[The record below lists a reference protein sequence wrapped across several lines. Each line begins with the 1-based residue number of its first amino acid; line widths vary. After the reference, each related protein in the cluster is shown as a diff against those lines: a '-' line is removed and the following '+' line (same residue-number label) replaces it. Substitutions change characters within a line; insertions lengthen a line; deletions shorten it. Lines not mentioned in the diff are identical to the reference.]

1 MIIAKIIQNNRTISF
16 ENKIDCEHF
25 KYSKNLKMKFERDK
39 NFNDYNLLGF
49 YNIGGKIYR
58 LEINGDDTFTL
69 EAKLFSFIG
78 EKQLSFSLEKDGEVI
93 HLGIITFNVREAFG
107 NTSDP
112 LPEKEELWIELVKIE
127 VNKVLEPA
135 LSEIN
140 SAKEDVSKKH
150 SEVLVSSREVANSL
164 EKVKTIEKTVEDS
177 KQEVI
182 DNKNEINKKVANFN
196 QKEEQLN
203 QVIDDFNA
211 DFETKKKQIENNK
224 ADIDLKV
231 ENFNE
236 NASYKT
242 AEFNS
247 NVQKAVDAI
256 NLSRDKS
263 ISQIEEKRASAI
275 DDIVNEKQK
284 VDEDIALEKEI
295 FNNLTAN
302 SKKEITQLA
311 DDSVNAINQVKQ
323 TGIEELENT
332 ETSSLDEIKN
342 SKDDALKE
350 INLSK
355 NSAVQ
360 EVEKSGEHYQE
371 QIVDLQKE
379 SAAQSVTL
387 ENLKGEVELKL
398 NSPYLNNKNETHI
411 TNSDNGLVDNLI
423 IEGNTYQETT
433 KGYQLFDKE
442 SLIIDSILEGDGTLT
457 CKANIGYHTTNFIE
471 VNENETYTIT
481 ATGSQRF
488 KYFKADKTPL
498 QSTTF
503 TDVLVESGATF
514 TIPQDIKYIRFTLLD
529 AKKDTIMLNKGAT
542 TQPFEPYTGCQPSPS
557 PDYPQKVKGVSEI
570 SGKIVGKNLFDKDD
584 TINGYLSANDIF
596 SSNQNANFKEITSKN
611 YAPIDSSKQY
621 LTLKVKATI
630 TNNTNWAF
638 IGFYDENH
646 NYITCAS
653 LYDGN
658 NKKNGVIEETMKIN
672 IPTNAKYFKASY
684 RQYNDG
690 VLQIEYG
697 QTATDYQP
705 YQSQSFNYNLSN
717 PLHRLSD
724 SVYDY
729 IDVDKGKIIRNV
741 DKYVLKSKAFND
753 WSSTIARVLF
763 NVPNRKVQTSER
775 ENLIYC
781 DKATSNVIGNNNNKN
796 IISGL
801 INSSTLYWYPNT
813 EMLGIDRS
821 LSKDEAS
828 VKLQEYLTDNPL
840 EIYYQLATPVEE
852 PLPSDLQSLLQSL
865 KSYYPQTNIMFD
877 TEVEPYINF
886 DYKLNLKS
894 WIEDKDNEAIIYD
907 KKNKEKDKYSSTFF
921 ENMFALQRTGKV
933 YTVRFPKF
941 EVSQSTLGEKLDAN
955 AGLVC
960 EASTP
965 YKAGRNDYDGI
976 PIFRTFDVNAYVDD
990 EGIIHITA
998 FKGDDNFKSEGKVD
1012 VFVLTMSYY
1021 EKTWEDDEYW
1031 YYSITDLPKDGY
1043 TIAREC
1049 INKDGSIRSYA
1060 LYSKYIMGDIEGK
1073 PYSSKNL
1080 IPAYY
1085 PYVTISAYHLVDY
1098 CRKRGNYYSG
1108 GLLSDYKYIWTR
1120 FLLKFAN
1127 TNSQNVLCGVN
1138 NYSAQYQISVPEEN
1152 VKRVILT
1159 NGRANYFVEGSCVSI
1174 GDWEGATSTDRSNKK
1189 CHSIARNV
1197 RILSIEKVDDVN
1209 TALNLELDEPIT
1221 TTETTYVTTMHY
1233 RSGYSDKIL
1242 GRDGSLGKDPKSTK
1256 YPVVISGIELMVGGY
1271 EIPANAMMN
1280 ILNSNG
1286 DREVYVTNNAR
1297 KLSTNVS
1304 ENMKNWKKSKFK
1316 IQVQKTNTWQ
1326 YITKMGIDTEL
1337 GCVLPISAGESGS
1350 GSATGFADA
1359 IYCDNASSGQRE
1371 FLLLGNLWYG
1381 SISGLSC
1388 LSATSGFSN
1397 AWWYCLAR
1405 LSIGAVGGELT

>member
-1 MIIAKIIQNNRTISF
+1 
-16 ENKIDCEHF
+16 
-25 KYSKNLKMKFERDK
+25 
-39 NFNDYNLLGF
+39 
-49 YNIGGKIYR
+49 
-58 LEINGDDTFTL
+58 
-69 EAKLFSFIG
+69 
-78 EKQLSFSLEKDGEVI
+78 
-93 HLGIITFNVREAFG
+93 
-107 NTSDP
+107 
-112 LPEKEELWIELVKIE
+112 
-127 VNKVLEPA
+127 
-135 LSEIN
+135 
-140 SAKEDVSKKH
+140 
-150 SEVLVSSREVANSL
+150 
-164 EKVKTIEKTVEDS
+164 
-177 KQEVI
+177 
-182 DNKNEINKKVANFN
+182 
-196 QKEEQLN
+196 
-203 QVIDDFNA
+203 
-211 DFETKKKQIENNK
+211 
-224 ADIDLKV
+224 
-231 ENFNE
+231 
-236 NASYKT
+236 
-242 AEFNS
+242 
-247 NVQKAVDAI
+247 
-256 NLSRDKS
+256 
-263 ISQIEEKRASAI
+263 
-275 DDIVNEKQK
+275 
-284 VDEDIALEKEI
+284 
-295 FNNLTAN
+295 
-302 SKKEITQLA
+302 
-311 DDSVNAINQVKQ
+311 
-323 TGIEELENT
+323 
-332 ETSSLDEIKN
+332 
-342 SKDDALKE
+342 
-350 INLSK
+350 
-355 NSAVQ
+355 
-360 EVEKSGEHYQE
+360 
-371 QIVDLQKE
+371 
-379 SAAQSVTL
+379 
-387 ENLKGEVELKL
+387 
-398 NSPYLNNKNETHI
+398 
-411 TNSDNGLVDNLI
+411 
-423 IEGNTYQETT
+423 
-433 KGYQLFDKE
+433 
-442 SLIIDSILEGDGTLT
+442 
-457 CKANIGYHTTNFIE
+457 
-471 VNENETYTIT
+471 
-481 ATGSQRF
+481 
-488 KYFKADKTPL
+488 
-498 QSTTF
+498 
-503 TDVLVESGATF
+503 
-514 TIPQDIKYIRFTLLD
+514 
-529 AKKDTIMLNKGAT
+529 
-542 TQPFEPYTGCQPSPS
+542 
-557 PDYPQKVKGVSEI
+557 
-570 SGKIVGKNLFDKDD
+570 
-584 TINGYLSANDIF
+584 
-596 SSNQNANFKEITSKN
+596 
-611 YAPIDSSKQY
+611 
-621 LTLKVKATI
+621 
-630 TNNTNWAF
+630 
-638 IGFYDENH
+638 
-646 NYITCAS
+646 
-653 LYDGN
+653 
-658 NKKNGVIEETMKIN
+658 MKIN

-781 DKATSNVIGNNNNKN
+781 DKATSNVIGNNNNNKN

-1371 FLLLGNLWYG
+1371 FLLLGHLWDG
-1381 SISGLSC
+1381 SIAGLSY
-1388 LSATSGFSN
+1388 LDASGGFSY
-1397 AWWYCLAR
+1397 AWWNCLAR

>member
-140 SAKEDVSKKH
+140 STKEDVSKKH

-182 DNKNEINKKVANFN
+182 D
-196 QKEEQLN
+196 
-203 QVIDDFNA
+203 
-211 DFETKKKQIENNK
+211 
-224 ADIDLKV
+224 
-231 ENFNE
+231 
-236 NASYKT
+236 
-242 AEFNS
+242 
-247 NVQKAVDAI
+247 
-256 NLSRDKS
+256 
-263 ISQIEEKRASAI
+263 
-275 DDIVNEKQK
+275 
-284 VDEDIALEKEI
+284 
-295 FNNLTAN
+295 
-302 SKKEITQLA
+302 
-311 DDSVNAINQVKQ
+311 
-323 TGIEELENT
+323 
-332 ETSSLDEIKN
+332 
-342 SKDDALKE
+342 
-350 INLSK
+350 
-355 NSAVQ
+355 
-360 EVEKSGEHYQE
+360 
-371 QIVDLQKE
+371 
-379 SAAQSVTL
+379 
-387 ENLKGEVELKL
+387 
-398 NSPYLNNKNETHI
+398 NKNETHI

-781 DKATSNVIGNNNNKN
+781 DKATSNVIGNNNNNKN

-1371 FLLLGNLWYG
+1371 FLLLGNLRNG
-1381 SISGLSC
+1381 SITGLSY
-1388 LSATSGFSN
+1388 LNANNGFSN
-1397 AWWYCLAR
+1397 TRWNYLAR
-1405 LSIGAVGGELT
+1405 QSFNKK

>member
-1 MIIAKIIQNNRTISF
+1 M
-16 ENKIDCEHF
+16 
-25 KYSKNLKMKFERDK
+25 
-39 NFNDYNLLGF
+39 
-49 YNIGGKIYR
+49 
-58 LEINGDDTFTL
+58 
-69 EAKLFSFIG
+69 
-78 EKQLSFSLEKDGEVI
+78 
-93 HLGIITFNVREAFG
+93 
-107 NTSDP
+107 
-112 LPEKEELWIELVKIE
+112 
-127 VNKVLEPA
+127 
-135 LSEIN
+135 
-140 SAKEDVSKKH
+140 
-150 SEVLVSSREVANSL
+150 
-164 EKVKTIEKTVEDS
+164 
-177 KQEVI
+177 
-182 DNKNEINKKVANFN
+182 
-196 QKEEQLN
+196 
-203 QVIDDFNA
+203 
-211 DFETKKKQIENNK
+211 
-224 ADIDLKV
+224 
-231 ENFNE
+231 
-236 NASYKT
+236 
-242 AEFNS
+242 
-247 NVQKAVDAI
+247 
-256 NLSRDKS
+256 
-263 ISQIEEKRASAI
+263 
-275 DDIVNEKQK
+275 
-284 VDEDIALEKEI
+284 
-295 FNNLTAN
+295 
-302 SKKEITQLA
+302 
-311 DDSVNAINQVKQ
+311 
-323 TGIEELENT
+323 ENT

-360 EVEKSGEHYQE
+360 EVEKSGEYYQE

-387 ENLKGEVELKL
+387 ENLKGEVELKV

-423 IEGNTYQETT
+423 IEGNTYQETA

-457 CKANIGYHTTNFIE
+457 YKANIGYHTTNFIE

-481 ATGSQRF
+481 ATGSRRF

-529 AKKDTIMLNKGAT
+529 AKKDTIMFNEGRTA
-542 TQPFEPYTGCQPSPS
+542 QPFEPYTGGQPSPN
-557 PDYPQKVKGVSEI
+557 PDYPQEIKGVDELNF
-570 SGKIVGKNLFDKDD
+570 KVVGKNLFDKDD

-596 SSNQNANFKEITSKN
+596 SSNQNASFKEITSKN
-611 YAPIDSSKQY
+611 YVPIDSSKRY

-697 QTATDYQP
+697 QTATDYQS
-705 YQSQSFNYNLSN
+705 YTSQSFNYTLSN
-717 PLHRLSD
+717 PLYRLSD

-729 IDVDKGKIIRNV
+729 IDLNKGKIVRNV
-741 DKYVLKSKAFND
+741 GVIEFDGSGYDFDGAYITDHTKTCRFVNSGINKLTNTTIIKCNKFINNEQNSDEERIRIVDVNGKKYLYLYV
-753 WSSTIARVLF
+753 
-763 NVPNRKVQTSER
+763 NVDRLDMSLNIQTR
-775 ENLIYC
+775 
-781 DKATSNVIGNNNNKN
+781 
-796 IISGL
+796 II
-801 INSSTLYWYPNT
+801 TF
-813 EMLGIDRS
+813 
-821 LSKDEAS
+821 
-828 VKLQEYLTDNPL
+828 LQQNP
-840 EIYYQLATPVEE
+840 ITVYYQLSTPTEE
-852 PLPSDLQSLLQSL
+852 DIPQELLTQLQSL
-865 KSYYPQTNIMFD
+865 KTYYPQTNIMFD
-877 TEVEPYINF
+877 TEVDSYINF

-894 WIEDKDNEAIIYD
+894 WIEDKDNKEIIYD
-907 KKNKEKDKYSSTFF
+907 KQNKEKDKYSSTFF

-941 EVSQSTLGEKLDAN
+941 EISQSTLGEKLDAN

-965 YKAGRNDYDGI
+965 YKAGRNDYDDI

-1371 FLLLGNLWYG
+1371 FLLLGDLGDG
-1381 SISGLSC
+1381 SLAGLSC
-1388 LSATSGFSN
+1388 LAAISGFSN
-1397 AWWYCLAR
+1397 TGWDYLAR